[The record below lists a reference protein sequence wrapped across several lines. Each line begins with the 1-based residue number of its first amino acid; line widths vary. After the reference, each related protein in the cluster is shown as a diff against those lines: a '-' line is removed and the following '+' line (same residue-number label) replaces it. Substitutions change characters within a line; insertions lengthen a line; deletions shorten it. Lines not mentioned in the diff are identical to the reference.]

1 MPRQSGNTT
10 PRKAPSETK
19 GTKREHSQKRIS
31 GEPLIAFKLRELLNM
46 ADLSLIVVLMI
57 YTTIAVVFY
66 SHVPKASANI
76 LLNAVIGLLIL
87 ALAIGDRLHGG
98 TIFRIARRYYPIPII
113 YLMYQQVH
121 SYVPVVHP
129 VLYDDVLIRW
139 DQALFGVNPT
149 QWLQQFAHPALTEY
163 LQITY
168 TVFYF
173 LPVLH
178 GVELTLKGDHERLNK
193 FVYLMTFGFLVSYLL
208 YFLMPAIGP
217 RFTLHNF
224 LATNEE
230 LPGLFLTSTFREFIN
245 AGGSAPAGI
254 PDPASVVN
262 RDCMPSGHTMMTL
275 MNILLAFRYG
285 SRWRWFFAVVG
296 GSLIFSTI
304 YLRYHYVVDVIA
316 GVFCALTVLYL
327 APRLRLWVHSK
338 GFIQA

>member
-1 MPRQSGNTT
+1 MARQNKQGKRTT
-10 PRKAPSETK
+10 
-19 GTKREHSQKRIS
+19 
-31 GEPLIAFKLRELLNM
+31 GEPLIAFNLREILSM
-46 ADLSLIVVLMI
+46 ADLSLLAVLVV
-57 YTTIAVVFY
+57 YTALAVIFY

-76 LLNAVIGLLIL
+76 LLNAVIVLLII
-87 ALAIGDRLHGG
+87 ALGIGDKLHGG
-98 TIFRIARRYYPIPII
+98 TIFRIARRYYAIPII

-129 VLYDDVLIRW
+129 VLYDDVLIGW
-139 DQALFGVNPT
+139 DKAIFGLNPT
-149 QWLQQFAHPALTEY
+149 QWLQQFAHPVLTEY
-163 LQITY
+163 LQLTY

-178 GVELTLKGDHERLNK
+178 GVELTMKGDYERLTT
-193 FVYLMTFGFLVSYLL
+193 FVYFMTFGFLISYLM

-224 LATNEE
+224 LATNQE
-230 LPGLFLTSTFREFIN
+230 LPGLFLTKTFRELIN

-275 MNILLAFRYG
+275 MNILLAFRYS
-285 SRWRWFFAVVG
+285 SRLRWFFAIVG

-316 GVFCALTVLYL
+316 GVICAFAVLYI
-327 APRLRLWVHSK
+327 APRLQLWVRSK

>member
-1 MPRQSGNTT
+1 MARQADGKRTT
-10 PRKAPSETK
+10 
-19 GTKREHSQKRIS
+19 
-31 GEPLIAFKLRELLNM
+31 GEPLLAFRLREILNM
-46 ADLSLIVVLMI
+46 TDLSLLGVLII
-57 YTTIAVVFY
+57 YTTCALIFY

-76 LLNAVIGLLIL
+76 LLNTVIALLIV

-98 TIFRIARRYYPIPII
+98 KIFRIARRYYPIPII

-129 VLYDDVLIRW
+129 VLYDDVLMSW
-139 DQALFGVNPT
+139 DKALFGVNPT
-149 QWLQQFAHPALTEY
+149 QWLHQFAHPALTEY

-168 TVFYF
+168 TLFYF
-173 LPVLH
+173 LPVLQ
-178 GVELTLKGDHERLNK
+178 GVELTVKGNYDRLAT
-193 FVYLMTFGFLVSYLL
+193 FVYLMTFGFLVSYLM

-224 LATNEE
+224 LATDQD
-230 LPGLFLTSTFREFIN
+230 LPGLFLTHTFREFIN

-254 PDPASVVN
+254 PNPADVVN

-275 MNILLAFRYG
+275 MNILLAFKYR

-296 GSLIFSTI
+296 GSLIFSTL
-304 YLRYHYVVDVIA
+304 YLRYHYVVDVLA
-316 GVFCALTVLYL
+316 GALCALAVLHF
-327 APRLRLWVHSK
+327 APRLRTWVHSK

>member
-1 MPRQSGNTT
+1 MARQN
-10 PRKAPSETK
+10 KQE
-19 GTKREHSQKRIS
+19 KRST
-31 GEPLIAFKLRELLNM
+31 GEPLIAFRLREILNM
-46 ADLSLIVVLMI
+46 ADLSLLAVLII
-57 YTTIAVVFY
+57 YTTLALVFY

-76 LLNAVIGLLIL
+76 LLNAVIALLII

-121 SYVPVVHP
+121 AYVPVVHP
-129 VLYDDVLIRW
+129 VLYDDVLISW
-139 DQALFGVNPT
+139 DRAIFGLNPT
-149 QWLQQFAHPALTEY
+149 QWLQQFSHPMLTEY
-163 LQITY
+163 LQLAY

-178 GVELTLKGDHERLNK
+178 GIELTMKGDYKRLTT
-193 FVYLMTFGFLVSYLL
+193 FVYFMTFGFLISYLM

-224 LATNEE
+224 LATDQD
-230 LPGLFLTSTFREFIN
+230 LPGLFLTETFREFIN

-275 MNILLAFRYG
+275 MNILLAFRYH
-285 SRWRWFFAVVG
+285 SRLRWFFAVVG

-316 GVFCALTVLYL
+316 GVICALVVLYF
-327 APRLRLWVHSK
+327 APKLRLWVHSK